1 MWVYEFFHVIVGILW
16 IGLLYFFNLVQ
27 VQSMPKMVEA
37 GAAKPYTQIIL
48 PKALFLFRHAAL
60 WTVITGIAYY
70 MAGRGVVQG
79 IPSGEIM
86 IGMLLGII
94 MAGNVW
100 FIIWPNQK
108 KIIAGELEGDALAK
122 AKRMAFLASR
132 TNAWLSIPMLIGML
146 LGIIMAGNV
155 WFIIWPNQKKIIAG
169 ELEGDALAKAK
180 RMAFL
185 ASRTNAWLSIPMLIG
200 MIAANHGG
208 IMF

>member
-1 MWVYEFFHVIVGILW
+1 MWVFEFFHVIIGILW

-27 VQSMPKMVEA
+27 VQSMPKMTEA

-70 MAGRGVVQG
+70 YVGRGGFDGPPSGELPG

-86 IGMLLGII
+86 VGMLLGII

-108 KIIAGELEGDALAK
+108 KIIAGELEGDAL
-122 AKRMAFLASR
+122 
-132 TNAWLSIPMLIGML
+132 N
-146 LGIIMAGNV
+146 
-155 WFIIWPNQKKIIAG
+155 
-169 ELEGDALAKAK
+169 KAK

-200 MIAANHGG
+200 MISANHGG

>member
-1 MWVYEFFHVIVGILW
+1 MWVFEFFHVIIGILW

-27 VQSMPKMVEA
+27 VQSMPKMTEA

-48 PKALFLFRHAAL
+48 PKALFFFRHAAL

-70 MAGRGVVQG
+70 MAGSQSGTVDG
-79 IPSGEIM
+79 IHSKEIM
-86 IGMLLGII
+86 IGMTLGII

-108 KIIAGELEGDALAK
+108 KIIAGELEGDAL
-122 AKRMAFLASR
+122 
-132 TNAWLSIPMLIGML
+132 N
-146 LGIIMAGNV
+146 
-155 WFIIWPNQKKIIAG
+155 
-169 ELEGDALAKAK
+169 KAK

-200 MIAANHGG
+200 MISANHGG